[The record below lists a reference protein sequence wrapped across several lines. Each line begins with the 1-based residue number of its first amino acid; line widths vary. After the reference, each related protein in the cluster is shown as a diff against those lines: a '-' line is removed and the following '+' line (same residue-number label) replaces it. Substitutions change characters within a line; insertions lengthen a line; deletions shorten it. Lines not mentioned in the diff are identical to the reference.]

1 MFFVWKRIKERFGD
15 QRGKIAVARVMIE
28 NGLCIGEDGKIRC
41 GPLSIGDVSVAK
53 ASEVDRRTVRATVE
67 SIRKDKS
74 LLSIFSNI
82 EPAGAML
89 GKVAHHLGFG
99 VVELEAS
106 AATVGIVASASGLLA
121 KSNISIRQIYAKDP
135 DLFENPTLTI
145 ITARKIP
152 GRLMEKFRSIR
163 GVKRVLLS

>member
-1 MFFVWKRIKERFGD
+1 MWRKIKDKFD
-15 QRGKIAVARVMIE
+15 NQRGKIAVARVMIE
-28 NGLCIGEDGKIRC
+28 NGLGIGAGGKIFC
-41 GPLSIGDVSVAK
+41 GPLSVGDSSVAK
-53 ASEVDRRTVRATVE
+53 ASGVDRRTVRATVD
-67 SIRKDKS
+67 SIRNDKS
-74 LLSIFSNI
+74 LYAIFSNI

-121 KSNISIRQIYAKDP
+121 KSKISIRQIYAKDP

-152 GRLMEKFRSIR
+152 GRLVEEFRNIR
-163 GVKRVLLS
+163 GVRRVLLS